1 MKNIFLYHALSALF
15 VGGMTLSAVSC
26 ADDDLG
32 ENTNN
37 GDKGAVVQFNVG
49 DAQEEA
55 LTRGGAMTRG
65 AITQGLTN
73 KDLDGQKLEIQGN
86 ENLNLCLI
94 EQQWRVST
102 L

>member
-55 LTRGGAMTRG
+55 A
-65 AITQGLTN
+65 
-73 KDLDGQKLEIQGN
+73 D
-86 ENLNLCLI
+86 
-94 EQQWRVST
+94 ST
-102 L
+102 CKCTTPQSYKIFS